1 MRPRSLVLLLA
12 VAAALGLGACGNKQE
27 RVMHGTTEGAY
38 LDIGPLKYQVQ
49 ISRLLNPT
57 DPQDAGFLID
67 VPPTTRLGPGDQ
79 WFAIFMLVQNG
90 TNEPQ
95 RAAEN
100 YKITDTQGTVFRP
113 IPLGRSNVFAY
124 RPIDIP
130 AKDSLP
136 LPDSAAGDNSIQG
149 ALLLFKI
156 PTKNFE
162 NRPLELSIST
172 PAFPDQ
178 VGTVDLDV

>member
-1 MRPRSLVLLLA
+1 MRRLLVLVLAAATA
-12 VAAALGLGACGNKQE
+12 VALGACGNKE
-27 RVMHGTTEGAY
+27 DRVLHGSTEGIY

-49 ISRLLNPT
+49 ISRLLNPN
-57 DPQDAGFLID
+57 DPGDADFL
-67 VPPTTRLGPGDQ
+67 VGLPSTTRLGPGDQ
-79 WFAIFMLVQNG
+79 WFAVFMLVQNG
-90 TNEPQ
+90 TNKPQ
-95 RAAEN
+95 RAADG

-113 IPLGRSNVFAY
+113 IQLAPDNVFAY
-124 RPIDIP
+124 RPIVIP

-156 PTKNFE
+156 PTKNLE
-162 NRPLELSIST
+162 NRPLELSITT